1 MTQTAMV
8 RLLGTGRMN
17 RSGNAGT
24 LTVPADFADR
34 FDIDA
39 DGVDVVY
46 LDTDDGVLIKAAD
59 EVELA

>member
-1 MTQTAMV
+1 
-8 RLLGTGRMN
+8 MN

-34 FDIDA
+34 FDVAD

-46 LDTDDGVLIKAAD
+46 LDTDDGVLLKAAD
-59 EVELA
+59 EVELV

>member
-1 MTQTAMV
+1 MARM
-8 RLLGTGRMN
+8 LGTGRMN

-34 FDIDA
+34 FDLDE

-46 LDTDDGVLIKAAD
+46 IEPDDGRGVKILPAD
-59 EVELA
+59 EVEL